1 MAPRSVQQQ
10 RRLLDRCGDE
20 PGGLERAQG
29 LFSAHYQKDATDPR
43 WRDDKGMQDNLAFM
57 KKYLPNIDTADSGSY
72 AGYNVAQTL
81 AQVLRQCGDELTRE
95 NFMRQAADLRDLEL
109 PMLLPGIKVNT
120 SPSNFFPVKR
130 MQLVSSKATAECCS
144 ATCSAGHEIGG
155 NQLLT
160 SLGHDDAWS

>member
-1 MAPRSVQQQ
+1 MKPA
-10 RRLLDRCGDE
+10 
-20 PGGLERAQG
+20 GLERAQG

-57 KKYLPNIDTADSGSY
+57 KKYLPNIDTADSGSH

-120 SPSNFFPVKR
+120 SPEQFLPGE
-130 MQLVSSKATAECCS
+130 ADA
-144 ATCSAGHEIGG
+144 AGQVRRRRPGAVRRRARRDMRSEVI
-155 NQLLT
+155 N
-160 SLGHDDAWS
+160 S